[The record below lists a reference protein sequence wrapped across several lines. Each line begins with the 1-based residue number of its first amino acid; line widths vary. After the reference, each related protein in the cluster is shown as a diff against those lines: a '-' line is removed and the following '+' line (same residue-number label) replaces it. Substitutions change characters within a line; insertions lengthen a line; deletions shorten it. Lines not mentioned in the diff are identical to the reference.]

1 MPWLAGEPD
10 VRLCDMSRRPAC
22 FAAALA
28 LVATAV
34 AGCVTQAPEQ
44 VSQPGRQAPTTTGR
58 VSGALTQPLHDV
70 NLVRTKIPDVLLDA
84 VDAPYARPRPLT
96 CLEITAEIDPLNEA
110 LGPDL
115 DVPATANNPGLLQRG
130 GGMAGDAAIDAL
142 KGAAESVIPMRG
154 WVRRLS
160 GAEQHDRLVAAA
172 ITAGA
177 VRRAYLKG
185 LGLEARCK
193 FPAIPLPAAQNA
205 IAGAQRLQR
214 AADLQAAHR

>member
-1 MPWLAGEPD
+1 MHRPT
-10 VRLCDMSRRPAC
+10 RL
-22 FAAALA
+22 AAALA
-28 LVATAV
+28 FAATTV
-34 AGCVTQAPEQ
+34 AGCATQAPEA
-44 VSQPGRQAPTTTGR
+44 VSQPGRQAPTATGR
-58 VSGALTQPLHDV
+58 VSGALAQPLHDV

-84 VDAPYARPRPLT
+84 MDAPYARPRPLT

-115 DVPATANNPGLLQRG
+115 DVPPSAANPGLLQRG

-142 KGAAESVIPMRG
+142 RGAAESVIPMRG

-160 GAEQHDRLVAAA
+160 GAEQHDKLVAAA

-193 FPAIPLPAAQNA
+193 FPSIPLPAAQNA
-205 IAGAQRLQR
+205 VAGAQRLQR
-214 AADLQAAHR
+214 AADVEAARRR

>member
-1 MPWLAGEPD
+1 M
-10 VRLCDMSRRPAC
+10 
-22 FAAALA
+22 AAI
-28 LVATAV
+28 ATAV
-34 AGCVTQAPEQ
+34 AGCATQGPEQ
-44 VSQPGRQAPTTTGR
+44 VSQPGRPPVTATER
-58 VSGALTQPLHDV
+58 VGGALAQPLRDV

-96 CLEITAEIDPLNEA
+96 CREITAEIDPLNEA

-115 DVPATANNPGLLQRG
+115 DVPPSATNPSLLQRG
-130 GGMAGDAAIDAL
+130 SGVAGDAAINAIR
-142 KGAAESVIPMRG
+142 GAAESVIPMRG

-160 GAEQHDRLVAAA
+160 GAEQHDRLVATA

-193 FPAIPLPAAQNA
+193 FPSIPLPAAQNA
-205 IAGAQRLQR
+205 VPGAQRLQR
-214 AADLQAAHR
+214 AADVEAAHQR

>member
-1 MPWLAGEPD
+1 MLCRSI
-10 VRLCDMSRRPAC
+10 RLVTALT
-22 FAAALA
+22 FVAAT
-28 LVATAV
+28 VT
-34 AGCVTQAPEQ
+34 GCVTQQPAE
-44 VSQPGRQAPTTTGR
+44 VGQPGRQSPTATGR
-58 VSGALTQPLHDV
+58 VSGALAQPLHDV

-84 VDAPYARPRPLT
+84 VDAPYARPRPMT

-115 DVPATANNPGLLQRG
+115 DVPTTANNPGLLQRG
-130 GGMAGDAAIDAL
+130 GGMAGDMAVDAL

-185 LGLEARCK
+185 LGLELRCQ
-193 FPAIPLPAAQNA
+193 FPSIPLPAAQNA
-205 IAGAQRLQR
+205 VAGAQRLQR
-214 AADLQAAHR
+214 SADVEAAHKR